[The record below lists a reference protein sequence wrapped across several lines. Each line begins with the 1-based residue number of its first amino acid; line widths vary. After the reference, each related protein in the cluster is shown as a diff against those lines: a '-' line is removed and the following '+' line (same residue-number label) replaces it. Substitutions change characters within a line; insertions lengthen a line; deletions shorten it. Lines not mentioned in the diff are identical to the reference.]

1 MPVRNEL
8 VLKPISE
15 LLQKSF
21 FIPAYQ
27 RGYRW
32 TRRQVSELLDDIG
45 EFQKQSEESPKSV
58 FYCLQPVVVKQRD
71 GEWELVD
78 GQQRLTT
85 IYIILNY
92 LKDIAAL
99 LGKESYRLRYET
111 RPNSAAFLEDISEIR
126 HQENIDFFYM
136 YEAKQAIHEWFEAR
150 DGTYKLKFLQTLLND
165 DEAGKN
171 VKVIWYQINE
181 RIDTTTVFT
190 RLNLGKIPLTNAEL
204 VKALFLKGLKFNENE
219 HYFGQ
224 LKIAKEWDEIE
235 RALQSDDFWFFMS
248 NEETEANR
256 IEFVLEIVTKQL
268 PSAVQSIPMHDPY
281 YIFLT
286 FSRWLSESSE
296 PIDRDWEH
304 VKRCFMTLRE
314 WYEDHTIFH
323 LVGFLVARD
332 VCVKNIKSLFQ
343 DCSTKREFR
352 QALVGMVFKKAF
364 PDLVRGDYESRGSLA
379 KAIEGELTQFS
390 YDSGSSKQ
398 SLVSVLLLFNIAT
411 LLANPKTNARFQFDR
426 FRKESWDIE
435 HIRSVASE
443 MPESKERQKAW
454 LGGVVNYIENEF
466 EEVPDTLSEDL
477 NNILADA
484 KEVQAGETFDTSAFE
499 TLFSRVLDVYAPNN
513 NADLDH
519 SIGNLTL
526 LDSFTNR
533 SYKNAIFP
541 IKRNRVI
548 ALDKTATFVPLCTK
562 NAFLKYYSDRVGNMM
577 FWDSQDSKNH
587 QQAMTEL
594 LTKLFCTED
603 LIA

>member
-1 MPVRNEL
+1 MSVHNDL

-15 LLQKSF
+15 LLQESF

-32 TRRQVSELLDDIG
+32 SRRQVSELLDDID

-58 FYCLQPVVVKQRD
+58 FYCLQPVVVKQRN

-111 RPNSAAFLEDISEIR
+111 RPNSSAFLEDISESR
-126 HQENIDFFYM
+126 HLENIDFFYM
-136 YEAKQAIHEWFEAR
+136 YEAKQAIHEWFESR

-181 RIDTTTVFT
+181 SIDTTTVFT

-204 VKALFLKGLKFNENE
+204 VKALFLKGIKLNGSEP
-219 HYFGQ
+219 YFGQ
-224 LKIAKEWDEIE
+224 LKIAQEWDEIE

-248 NEETEANR
+248 NKETEANR
-256 IEFVLEIVTKQL
+256 IEFILELVARKL
-268 PSAVQSIPMHDPY
+268 PSSGPPISKNDPS

-286 FSRWLSESSE
+286 FSRWLAESNE
-296 PIDRDWEH
+296 PVSRDWEH

-314 WYEDHTIFH
+314 WYEDRKIFH

-332 VCVKNIKSLFQ
+332 VHVQKIKSLFQ
-343 DCSTKREFR
+343 NCSTKREFH
-352 QALVGMVFKKAF
+352 QVLLNMVFETTF
-364 PDLVRGDYESRGSLA
+364 PRLERVKQKSQESLSD
-379 KAIEGELTQFS
+379 AIEEELAQLS

-398 SLVSVLLLFNIAT
+398 SLFSVLFLFNIAT
-411 LLANPKTNARFQFDR
+411 LLANPKTNMRFQFDR

-435 HIRSVASE
+435 HIHSVASE
-443 MPESKERQKAW
+443 MPESKERQKIW
-454 LGGVVNYIENEF
+454 LESVVNYINNEV
-466 EEVPDTLSEDL
+466 EVSDEISDDL
-477 NNILADA
+477 DDVLALA
-484 KEVQAGETFDTSAFE
+484 EKVQAGETFDTNAFE
-499 TLFSRVLDVYAPNN
+499 ALFRRVLDVYAPDDNE
-513 NADLDH
+513 DMSH
-519 SIGNLTL
+519 SIGNLAL

-548 ALDKTATFVPLCTK
+548 ALDKTATFVPVCTK

-577 FWDSQDSKNH
+577 FWDSQDIKKH

-603 LIA
+603 LAA